1 MKKKS
6 YTSSI
11 LLLTVILIVI
21 TVFSENYFF
30 RIDLTEG
37 HQYSLSQATKNI
49 LKNLDEPVTVTAY
62 FTKDLPPNLDK
73 VRQDFK
79 DMLIEYNSL
88 SRGKVVYKFEN
99 PAKDEKTEAEAM
111 KQGVRPVLF
120 NAREKDQVKQQ
131 KIYMG
136 AVIQMGEDSE
146 VIPFVNPNGSI
157 EYDLSTAIKKLSVK
171 DKPLIGFV
179 QGQGEPAI
187 NEFQQAMKELQ
198 VLYNVRPVYLTDT
211 TKDLNNYKT
220 LTIVAPKDSFNI
232 RQLNLLDDYLNK
244 GGNLFIAMDRVK
256 GDLQTL
262 SGTALNTGL
271 EGWLRKKGLEVG
283 DSFIVD
289 ARCGTVAVNQKSAGF
304 TMTTQIQFPYLP
316 LLKNFADHPV
326 TKGLEEIFLKFA
338 SPLNYYGDS
347 TYSFTPLIM
356 TSEES
361 GTEPVP
367 VFFDINKRWTRAD
380 FKDHSLVVAGILE
393 KPKSGRIIVISDG
406 EFAVNGPGRRAR
418 QVQQDNVNFF
428 VNSIDWLSDDTG
440 LINLRTKAITSR
452 PLDQVS
458 DSTKL
463 LLKWLNFLLPVLLVI
478 IYGLIRIQY
487 RRNQRV
493 KRMEEGYVK

>member
-21 TVFSENYFF
+21 AVISENYFF

-37 HQYSLSQATKNI
+37 RQYSLSQATNNI
-49 LKNLDEPVTVTAY
+49 LKNLNEPVTITAY

-79 DMLIEYNSL
+79 DMLVEYNSL
-88 SRGKVVYKFEN
+88 SHGNVVYKFEN
-99 PAKDEKTEAEAM
+99 PSKDEKTEAEAM

-136 AVIQMGEDSE
+136 AVVQMGDETE
-146 VIPFVNPNGSI
+146 VIPFISPNSSI
-157 EYDLSTAIKKLSVK
+157 EYDLSTAIKKMSVK
-171 DKPLIGFV
+171 NKPVIGFI
-179 QGQGEPAI
+179 QGQGEPPI
-187 NEFQQAMKELQ
+187 GDFRQVMQELQ
-198 VLYNVRPVYLTDT
+198 VLYNVKPVYLTDT
-211 TKDLNNYKT
+211 TKNLYDYKT
-220 LTIVAPKDSFNI
+220 LAIVAPKDSFNI
-232 RQLNLLDDYLNK
+232 RQLKLLDDYVNN

-262 SGTALNTGL
+262 SGTSVNTGL
-271 EGWLRKKGLEVG
+271 EGWLRKKGLEVE

-289 ARCGTVAVNQKSAGF
+289 ARCGTVAVNQQGAGF
-304 TMTTQIQFPYLP
+304 TMTSQIQFPYLP

-326 TKGLEEIFLKFA
+326 TKGLEEVFMKFA
-338 SPLNYYGDS
+338 SPLNYHGDS
-347 TYSFTPLIM
+347 TYTFTPLIM
-356 TSEES
+356 TSEQS

-380 FKDHSLVVAGILE
+380 FKDHSLVVAGVLE
-393 KPKSGRIIVISDG
+393 KPNSGRIIVISDG

-418 QVQQDNVNFF
+418 QVQQDNVNFM

-458 DSTKL
+458 DSTTL

-487 RRNQRV
+487 RRNQRI